1 MWPRRVRFNRDDWEY
16 CFRAYFAGDDQVA
29 FLSETDPATAKNSP
43 RRKPMPFN
51 PSLAV
56 LYGRFIEA
64 AYTMY
69 ENDQNNLTPPPS
81 SNFPAG
87 YTLTAWVQM
96 KDFPFIGNPVTKFY
110 GFIAHSARDPNLAIM
125 AIRGTDNDLEW
136 WDDINTLGMTLFRVP
151 SCGNVG
157 LGFERIYETMEV
169 VEQPPAAIGGAP
181 RPLKSVGG
189 FAAQVAEHVK
199 RHAAAYSAP
208 GPAAIEVTGH
218 SLGAALMTLYAV
230 QNTKEHK
237 TPVIDALYTLA
248 SPMVGDSIFV
258 DVFNGLKLNS
268 WRVINKQD
276 IVKILPPFPPTY
288 RHVDT
293 EKAYPSTGNVVPS
306 ISCQHAVATYLSLID
321 PTLKPDLSCQLPSV
335 A

>member
-1 MWPRRVRFNRDDWEY
+1 
-16 CFRAYFAGDDQVA
+16 
-29 FLSETDPATAKNSP
+29 
-43 RRKPMPFN
+43 MPFN

-69 ENDQNNLTPPPS
+69 ENDPNNLTPPPS
-81 SNFPAG
+81 LNFPAG

-96 KDFPFIGNPVTKFY
+96 KDFPFIGNPVPNFY

-136 WDDINTLGMTLFRVP
+136 WDDINTLGMTPFRVP
-151 SCGNVG
+151 NCGNVG

-181 RPLKSVGG
+181 RSLKSVGG

-218 SLGAALMTLYAV
+218 SLGAALMTLYAAE
-230 QNTKEHK
+230 NTLTHK
-237 TPVIDALYTLA
+237 IPVIDALYTLA

-258 DVFNGLKLNS
+258 NVFNGLKLNS
-268 WRVINKQD
+268 WRIINEQD
-276 IVKILPPFPPTY
+276 IVRILPPFPPTY
-288 RHVDT
+288 QHVDT
-293 EKAYPSTGNVVPS
+293 EQQYDSRGKVQQS
-306 ISCQHAVATYLSLID
+306 ISCCHAVATYLSLID
-321 PTLKPDLSCQLPSV
+321 PTLKPDPSCQLPS
-335 A
+335 AA